1 MTLPSVPNALHM
13 PRKSTRSI
21 ETHLTDEYIAQRAS
35 MTKFSQDIKHIEEPE
50 MIKNLSAATLA
61 LTGLLSLGTA
71 FAADEHN
78 TVPGLTAAGAPLGLH
93 GVDPVAFIEIG
104 NRVDGSAA
112 YTAVHD
118 GVAYYFASAANKE
131 RFERSPARY
140 EPQNGGFCTFGVSV
154 GKKFDGDPQYAAVV
168 DGKLYVFLNEGIFQE
183 FQKDRSGTIR
193 KASANWKQIRTTR
206 ATEL

>member
-1 MTLPSVPNALHM
+1 M
-13 PRKSTRSI
+13 PKTIS
-21 ETHLTDEYIAQRAS
+21 L
-35 MTKFSQDIKHIEEPE
+35 
-50 MIKNLSAATLA
+50 ATLA
-61 LTGLLSLGTA
+61 LMSLFLFSPA
-71 FAADEHN
+71 FGADEHN

-112 YTAVHD
+112 HTAVHD
-118 GVAYYFASAANKE
+118 GVAYYFASAANQE
-131 RFERSPARY
+131 LFERNPDRY
-140 EPQNGGFCTFGVSV
+140 APQNGGFCTFGVSV

-168 DGKLYVFLNEGIFQE
+168 DGKLYVFLNESIFRE

-193 KASANWKQIRTTR
+193 KAAANWKEIRTTR